1 MTYEQLA
8 ARVTAEGET
17 AGRRYALL
25 VPVWEEA
32 GELSL
37 LFEVRSP
44 SLHTQPGEV
53 CFPGGGAEPGEGPQ
67 RTALRETAEELGLVP
82 PMVELGPA
90 LPPVRRRAGEQIYP
104 FLGRLCPGWREGLSL
119 GKDEVAE
126 VFSVPLSFSGTPRR
140 RCTAVSGW
148 VTPRA
153 TPGSGGRPQCSFGPG
168 RARSS
173 GALPLGWS
181 KVWWTCCEGRGG
193 AVGALFLPL
202 E

>member
-8 ARVTAEGET
+8 ARVTAKGET

-90 LPPVRRRAGEQIYP
+90 LPTVRRRAGEQIYP
-104 FLGRLCPGWREGLSL
+104 FLGRLCPGWWEGLSL

-126 VFSVPLSFSGTPRR
+126 VFSVPLSFFRDTPPEVY
-140 RCTAVSGW
+140 RCEQRTIPPADF
-148 VTPRA
+148 PN
-153 TPGSGGRPQCSFGPG
+153 
-168 RARSS
+168 
-173 GALPLGWS
+173 
-181 KVWWTCCEGRGG
+181 
-193 AVGALFLPL
+193 
-202 E
+202 

>member
-8 ARVTAEGET
+8 ARVTAAGET

-67 RTALRETAEELGLVP
+67 RAALRETAEELGLVP

-126 VFSVPLSFSGTPRR
+126 VFSVPLSFFRR
-140 RCTAVSGW
+140 IAAS
-148 VTPRA
+148 
-153 TPGSGGRPQCSFGPG
+153 
-168 RARSS
+168 
-173 GALPLGWS
+173 
-181 KVWWTCCEGRGG
+181 EN
-193 AVGALFLPL
+193 
-202 E
+202 